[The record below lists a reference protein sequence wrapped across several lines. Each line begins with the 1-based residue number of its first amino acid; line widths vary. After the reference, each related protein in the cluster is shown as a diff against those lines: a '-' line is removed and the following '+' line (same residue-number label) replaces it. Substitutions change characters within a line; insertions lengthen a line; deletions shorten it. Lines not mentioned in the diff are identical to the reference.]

1 MRRKGRKEG
10 RKGKRVLTAMKRLG
24 KDTSKMKFSSRYP
37 KLQLRIGE
45 ELLTKLEKE
54 IDESGMNTSE
64 ILREAL
70 RSYFERSRVED

>member
-1 MRRKGRKEG
+1 MRREGTKEG
-10 RKGKRVLTAMKRLG
+10 TKGKRVLTAMRRIG

-54 IDESGMNTSE
+54 INESGMTTSE

-70 RSYFERSRVED
+70 RSYFERNS

>member
-1 MRRKGRKEG
+1 VQRKGTKQG
-10 RKGKRVLTAMKRLG
+10 TKGKHVLTAMKRVG
-24 KDTSKMKFSSRYP
+24 QDKSKMKFSSRYP

-54 IDESGMNTSE
+54 INESGMTTSE

-70 RSYFERSRVED
+70 RSYFERNS

>member
-1 MRRKGRKEG
+1 MRREGIKEG
-10 RKGKRVLTAMKRLG
+10 RKGKRVLTAMRRIG

-37 KLQLRIGE
+37 KLQLRIGN

-54 IDESGMNTSE
+54 INESGMTTSE

-70 RSYFERSRVED
+70 RSYFERNS